1 VVILPDEHGAYPLL
15 SHLEKGELMV
25 RNIMIRVALVL
36 GLGVGVAAAQT
47 ASVPL
52 GSVRIT
58 QPVLANGKP
67 LAPGTYEVRLTD
79 EFLSPNPGQSPDAE
93 RVVEFVKDGQ
103 VVGRDA
109 AEVVTTDGSAV
120 GTSGRAAVSSKPRVE
135 LLKGGEF
142 IRVSATREGM
152 RYLIHLPV
160 LK

>member
-1 VVILPDEHGAYPLL
+1 MTRSI
-15 SHLEKGELMV
+15 
-25 RNIMIRVALVL
+25 IIRVAFVL
-36 GLGVGVAAAQT
+36 GVGVGVAAAQT
-47 ASVPL
+47 ASVTL

-58 QPVLANGKP
+58 QPVLADGKP
-67 LAPGTYEVRLTD
+67 LAPGVYDVRLTD

-109 AEVVTTDGSAV
+109 AEVVV
-120 GTSGRAAVSSKPRVE
+120 AAASSKPRVE

-142 IRVSATREGM
+142 IRVSATRDGM

-160 LK
+160 VK